1 MMQHILARCLA
12 TRVYTMDVTGTKV
25 VVGMAA
31 RHVYVWDLRNATTPS
46 QKRESSLKYQ
56 TRCLRC
62 TPDGTGVDL
71 IPAAWQRWHAL
82 CQFLVAGHRRVVLL
96 AQ

>member
-1 MMQHILARCLA
+1 
-12 TRVYTMDVTGTKV
+12 MDVTGTKV

-31 RHVYVWDLRNATTPS
+31 RHVYVWDLRNVNTPS

-62 TPDGTGVDL
+62 TPDGTGVARVDF
-71 IPAAWQRWHAL
+71 PFFNCKQSRA
-82 CQFLVAGHRRVVLL
+82 HRKVQTVCNTHTK
-96 AQ
+96 Q